1 MSLFSNANLKKKSNP
16 TPTDWIKH
24 ILSNQKL
31 GAGSDVVTTEEA
43 LTASCKM
50 ENGNRLK
57 LYVSIFFTI
66 RKLFY
71 VHHHTKVKF
80 LKA

>member
-1 MSLFSNANLKKKSNP
+1 MASAKALNFSLCRQGTQPFYGELILPQNELVFKCELKKKLNP

-43 LTASCKM
+43 LTASFKM
-50 ENGNRLK
+50 ENGN
-57 LYVSIFFTI
+57 
-66 RKLFY
+66 
-71 VHHHTKVKF
+71 
-80 LKA
+80 